1 MAVTN
6 GSFVRFIELA
16 NKAQYN
22 QWSDK
27 TGAIFFLR
35 EDKKIVVDGVEYGF
49 NYAGDMK
56 SVIDA
61 IEGIV
66 GGNTT
71 AIQEINT
78 KRGAANGIATLD
90 NLGKVPA
97 VQLPSYVDDLEEYAK
112 RSLFPTKGESDKI
125 YVDKATNTTWRWSGS
140 GYTQLDAGLALGET
154 SSTAFAGDKGKQ
166 AHNHIALKTN
176 PHGVTASQLGVYT
189 EAQTDAEVANQVS
202 YAIGGVNTNLTNN
215 YLKKTT
221 IVGTYS
227 TKAELNT
234 HAVKKNNPHAVT
246 AAQTGAYT
254 DQQTDAEVAY
264 QVELAVSA
272 INSNLD
278 SNYLNKSAIETS
290 YATKAYSNA
299 NRPKWETQ

>member
-49 NYAGDMK
+49 NYTGDMK

-61 IEGIV
+61 IEGLV
-66 GGNTT
+66 GDNAT
-71 AIQEINT
+71 AIHEINT
-78 KRGAANGIATLD
+78 KRGATNGIATLD

-112 RSLFPTKGESDKI
+112 RSLFPAIGEQDKI
-125 YVDKATNTTWRWSGS
+125 YVDTATNTTWRWSGT
-140 GYTQLDAGLALGET
+140 GYAQLDAGLAIGET
-154 SSTAFAGDKGKQ
+154 SSTAFAGDKGKE
-166 AHNHIALKTN
+166 AHDHIVLKNN
-176 PHGVTASQLGVYT
+176 PHGVTASQTGAY
-189 EAQTDAEVANQVS
+189 TDAETDAEIVSQVS
-202 YAIGGVNTNLTNN
+202 DAIGGVNSNLTNN
-215 YLKKTT
+215 YLKKDA
-221 IVGTYS
+221 IADTYS

-234 HAVKKNNPHAVT
+234 HAINKNNPHAVT
-246 AAQTGAYT
+246 ASQTGAYT
-254 DQQTDAEVAY
+254 DAQTDAEISS
-264 QVELAVSA
+264 QVGIAVSG
-272 INSNLD
+272 INSDLS
-278 SNYLNKSAIETS
+278 SNYLDKSTIETN